1 MRKWILWAGY
11 ILICCYGCA
20 GFLDEAPRD
29 QLPEEDAY
37 DTPANIYLN
46 TVATLYNY
54 VGGYEDSQG
63 LQGTCR
69 GVYDLN
75 TLTTD
80 EALLPDPR
88 RRLVRRR
95 TLARTVPTRLGSQ

>member
-11 ILICCYGCA
+11 TLICCYGCA

-46 TVATLYNY
+46 L
-54 VGGYEDSQG
+54 S
-63 LQGTCR
+63 LIHI
-69 GVYDLN
+69 
-75 TLTTD
+75 
-80 EALLPDPR
+80 
-88 RRLVRRR
+88 
-95 TLARTVPTRLGSQ
+95 